1 METETGK
8 NDTVQ
13 LNETTITWNV
23 KELGKD
29 ETRRIK
35 ITATISEVEKETTI
49 TNEVKVDGNK
59 TDETTITVTKPI
71 IESSKTA
78 TTILKR
84 DNKGNVIPGQ
94 DSTKAEVGDTI
105 IYTITATNKS
115 DVESDIEISD
125 DLSNLPVTFVDG
137 SIKVNGSTST
147 KAKYENGKVTYKST
161 LAANATVTLE
171 FRVTVNEGTSEKLL
185 LEMLQL

>member
-1 METETGK
+1 MVAVEEET
-8 NDTVQ
+8 
-13 LNETTITWNV
+13 
-23 KELGKD
+23 
-29 ETRRIK
+29 K
-35 ITATISEVEKETTI
+35 ITNT
-49 TNEVKVDGNK
+49 VKVDGK
-59 TDETTITVTKPI
+59 PTDETTITVTKPI

-137 SIKVNGSTST
+137 SLKVNGSTST
-147 KAKYENGKVTYKST
+147 KAKYENGKVTY
-161 LAANATVTLE
+161 
-171 FRVTVNEGTSEKLL
+171 
-185 LEMLQL
+185 